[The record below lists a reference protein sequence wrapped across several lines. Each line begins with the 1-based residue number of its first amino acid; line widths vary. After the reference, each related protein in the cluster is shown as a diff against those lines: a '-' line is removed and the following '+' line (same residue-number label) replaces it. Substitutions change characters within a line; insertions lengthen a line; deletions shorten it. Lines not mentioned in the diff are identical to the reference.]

1 MVDLPLSTFTPS
13 TGAPHAFHVPVLLT
27 PATCRPLSGLRT
39 RCCAAPRWPR
49 RCHGDGAGRG
59 QAEAWGGPG
68 DGPSLYS
75 LSSLPFLLSSLFAF
89 DCFPSPIIF
98 SLFPLYAHLF
108 SSPFSSPRIFFFFS
122 CIHIFPIHIPFSFTP
137 ALPSWSTSAGRG
149 P

>member
-27 PATCRPLSGLRT
+27 PATCRPLSGLRK

-137 ALPSWSTSAGRG
+137 ALPSWSTPAGRG